1 MKIISVDVV
10 GVPVAQGSLKR
21 TAFGVIYSNDKEL
34 KSWRQ
39 DVMTYLI
46 AAKPRIGILIVR
58 LVFLVSFALCAL
70 NLITELK
77 GH

>member
-46 AAKPRIGILIVR
+46 AAKPKDWDIDCA
-58 LVFLVSFALCAL
+58 FSVS
-70 NLITELK
+70 
-77 GH
+77 